1 MEKLLER
8 FIDKYLVKKNNMKNL
23 IKILSLVFL
32 FGACDSNETAEKKPV
47 DFESLNLIE
56 RVEPPNWWSG
66 MKTLDLQLLVYGSEI
81 NDLIP
86 IINNSNIKLKSIKK
100 TENPN
105 YLFLDILISENSNP
119 DNVEIDFYRED
130 ILVDRYGF
138 ELKKREENA
147 ENIEGFT
154 TSDVMYLI
162 TPDRFANGDL
172 SNDDIKEMRERP
184 NRDDIWGLH
193 GGDIQGVINNLDY
206 INEMGF
212 TTVWLNPVLEN
223 NMERASYHG
232 YSTTDYYKIDPRFG
246 TNELFRDLGLK
257 SKDMGIKLV
266 MDMIPNHCGSF
277 HWFFLDPPMDNWFN
291 NQYEYKRTSHRRQT
305 VQDIYASEIDK
316 KEHADGWFV
325 ETMPDLNQKNPIV
338 SKYLIQN
345 AIWWTEY
352 AGLAGIRVDTYPYS
366 DKDFMT
372 DWTYALMNEYP
383 NLNIVGEEWADT
395 PTIISYWQRGKVN
408 HDGYVSY
415 LPTLMDFPLQMSF
428 NESLTDGFSYGMGF
442 SKPYRSLAS
451 DFLYPNPNNLLVF
464 PDNHDMSRFFTQV
477 NKDIDLFKMGIVFYS
492 TIRGIPQFYYGTEII
507 MSPDEKRPGNHGL
520 VRTEFPGGW
529 PDHNKNAFTGKN
541 LTEDEK
547 DVQKFFKKLLN
558 WRKNN
563 KIIHDGKL
571 IQFAPKDEVYSYFR
585 ILDEKMV
592 WVILNR
598 NNSSKTLKIE
608 RFAELIS
615 EKKFAY
621 DFLNDN
627 RISISDNITVEKKSA
642 LILEI
647 E

>member
-1 MEKLLER
+1 MK
-8 FIDKYLVKKNNMKNL
+8 INMK
-23 IKILSLVFL
+23 KIFITIFTVVFYLSCDDNQKPSELVSDVKL
-32 FGACDSNETAEKKPV
+32 ENIID
-47 DFESLNLIE
+47 
-56 RVEPPNWWSG
+56 RVEPPNWWIG
-66 MKTLDLQLLVYGSEI
+66 MKTVDLQILVYGENIS
-81 NDLIP
+81 NLVP
-86 IINNSNIKLKSIKK
+86 KINNTGIKLNSFD
-100 TENPN
+100 TFENKN
-105 YLFLDILISENSNP
+105 YLFLNVSITENAKP
-119 DNVEIDFYRED
+119 GNVEIDFYRANTIVERQD
-130 ILVDRYGF
+130 FILNDRLDGAKDVKGF
-138 ELKKREENA
+138 STE
-147 ENIEGFT
+147 
-154 TSDVMYLI
+154 DVMYLI
-162 TPDRFANGDL
+162 TPDRYANGDL
-172 SNDDIKEMRERP
+172 NNDDIQNMRERP
-184 NRDDIWGLH
+184 NREDIWGLH
-193 GGDIQGVINNLDY
+193 GGDIQGIINNLDY
-206 INEMGF
+206 IKEMGF

-246 TNELFRDLGLK
+246 TNELFKELSLK

-277 HWFFLDPPMDNWFN
+277 HWFFKDPPMKNWFN
-291 NQYEYKRTSHRRQT
+291 NQNEYKRTTHRRET

-383 NLNIVGEEWADT
+383 NFNIVGEEWADT

-408 HDGYVSY
+408 HDGYVSH

-428 NESLTDGFSYGMGF
+428 NESLTDGYKYGMGF
-442 SKPYRSLAS
+442 RKPYRSLAS
-451 DFLYPNPNNLLVF
+451 DFLYPDPNNLLVF
-464 PDNHDMSRFFTQV
+464 PDNHDMARFFTQV
-477 NKDIDLFKMGIVFYS
+477 KKDIDLFKMGIVFYS

-529 PDHNKNAFTGKN
+529 PDHNKNAFTGEN
-541 LTEDEK
+541 LSIDERET
-547 DVQKFFKKLLN
+547 QMFFKKLLN

-563 KIIHDGKL
+563 KIIHNGKL

-585 ILDEKMV
+585 ILDDKMV

-598 NNSSKTLKIE
+598 NDSSKQLDIS

-615 EKKFAY
+615 EKELGF
-621 DFLNDN
+621 DFLNE
-627 RISISDNITVEKKSA
+627 RTVSLKEDIEINKKSA
-642 LILEI
+642 LIIEI
-647 E
+647 D

>member
-1 MEKLLER
+1 MK
-8 FIDKYLVKKNNMKNL
+8 INMK
-23 IKILSLVFL
+23 KIFITIFTVVFYLSCDDNQKPSELVSDVKL
-32 FGACDSNETAEKKPV
+32 ENI
-47 DFESLNLIE
+47 IE
-56 RVEPPNWWSG
+56 RVEPPNWWIG
-66 MKTLDLQLLVYGSEI
+66 MKTLDLQILVYGENIS
-81 NDLIP
+81 DLVP
-86 IINNSNIKLKSIKK
+86 KINNPSIKLNSFDNF
-100 TENPN
+100 ENKN
-105 YLFLDILISENSNP
+105 YLFLNVSVSENAKPGNI
-119 DNVEIDFYRED
+119 EIDFYRANTLVERQDFVLNDRLEGSED
-130 ILVDRYGF
+130 V
-138 ELKKREENA
+138 
-147 ENIEGFT
+147 EGFNT
-154 TSDVMYLI
+154 EDVMYLI

-172 SNDDIKEMRERP
+172 NNDDIEYMRERP
-184 NRDDIWGLH
+184 NRKDIWGLH
-193 GGDIQGVINNLDY
+193 GGDIQGIINNLDY
-206 INEMGF
+206 IKEMGF

-246 TNELFRDLGLK
+246 TNELFKELSLK

-277 HWFFLDPPMDNWFN
+277 HWFFKDPPMQNWFN
-291 NQYEYKRTSHRRQT
+291 NQNEYKRTSHRRET

-338 SKYLIQN
+338 SQYLIQN

-383 NLNIVGEEWADT
+383 NFNIVGEEWADT

-408 HDGYVSY
+408 HDGYVSH

-428 NESLTDGFSYGMGF
+428 NESLTDGFNYGMGF
-442 SKPYRSLAS
+442 RKPYRSLAS
-451 DFLYPNPNNLLVF
+451 DFLYPDPNNLLVF
-464 PDNHDMSRFFTQV
+464 PDNHDMARFFTQV
-477 NKDIDLFKMGIVFYS
+477 KKDIDLFKMGIVFYS

-529 PDHNKNAFTGKN
+529 SDHNKNAFTGEN
-541 LTEDEK
+541 LSIDERET
-547 DVQKFFKKLLN
+547 QMFFKKLLN

-563 KIIHDGKL
+563 KIIHNGKL

-585 ILDEKMV
+585 ILEDKMV

-598 NNSSKTLKIE
+598 NDSSKQIDIS

-615 EKKFAY
+615 EKKLGF
-621 DFLNDN
+621 DFLNE
-627 RISISDNITVEKKSA
+627 RTVSLSEDIEIDKKTA
-642 LILEI
+642 LIIEI
-647 E
+647 D